1 MEEAPTPFV
10 PEQSETEFN
19 FELKKEVITD
29 KNKKYILLFNTDQ
42 SSFLNIK
49 VIEGDITQKI
59 YSNNFPIEFIKKNKY
74 FYQFDNL
81 KEICDEIKER
91 VEKEKLNIIEDTNT
105 VIVSIPLP
113 SSKKRKLYSN

>member
-1 MEEAPTPFV
+1 M
-10 PEQSETEFN
+10 
-19 FELKKEVITD
+19 ITD